1 LRYRLFGPTGL
12 RVSELFL
19 GTMTFG
25 SSRLGLGITTPAE
38 CRKLVDV
45 YAEAGGNVIDTA
57 SAYTDGQSEKLVG
70 ELLGSDRDHF
80 VMATKYSL
88 TESPDNPN
96 ASGNSRRNLTRTL
109 ETSLE
114 RLRTDHVDILWV
126 HIWDRNTPL
135 EETMR
140 ALDDAVRAGKVLYVG
155 ISDSPAWVVARA
167 NTLAEWRDWTAFAG
181 IQVLY
186 NLVTRDV
193 ERELL
198 PMADHLGLSVAA
210 WSPLAG
216 GLLSGKFTG
225 DGPKP
230 DDTRVDPDHVGDRDH
245 RIAATLVEVAADIGA
260 TPAATALA
268 WLMGRSRSIHPI
280 IGARRVEQLT
290 GNLAAADL
298 TLPEEAAKRLD
309 EVSAIPLGW
318 PTQFIDDTNEFVH
331 GRVHKLVD
339 GRRV

>member
-25 SSRLGLGITTPAE
+25 QSRLGLGTTTPEE

-57 SAYTDGQSEKLVG
+57 SAYTDGQSEKLLG

-80 VMATKYSL
+80 VVATKYSL
-88 TESPDNPN
+88 TEHPDDPN

-126 HIWDRNTPL
+126 HIWDRNTPI

-198 PMADHLGLSVAA
+198 PMAYHLGLSVAA

-230 DDTRVDPDHVGDRDH
+230 DDTRVNPEHVDDRDH
-245 RIAATLVEVAADIGA
+245 RIAATLVQVAADIGA

-298 TLPEEAAKRLD
+298 TLPDEAVRRLD

-318 PTQFIDDTNEFVH
+318 PTQFIDDTDEFVH
-331 GRVHKLVD
+331 GRVRKLVD